1 MHLNEMIFAINTT
14 ASSEGTGSPAD
25 RFFGRSL
32 RTRLPNSVNPEI
44 KSDELIKRRIT
55 KHDARIKN
63 KNKRNKILYKI
74 GERVRLQ
81 NVATRDWD
89 LKGTIERVRTADDGR
104 VVSYDVLTDKEYM
117 TTRHRRYLK
126 RLHKDHDPKI
136 INDKQ
141 SGVIKNA
148 DLQNIESVTPPGSRQ
163 RRSSRLRGA
172 LSRSRTVKSVK
183 LLEMGAEQS
192 TPLSVE
198 VKLEVDNGTITL
210 KEVNTSEGKACE
222 EHCECNGRKR
232 SAKDRKSKR
241 AQALNG
247 SYNRKSNG
255 NSSRSSSSSDGRKET
270 CRAGRIGRRKTDA
283 SV

>member
-1 MHLNEMIFAINTT
+1 M
-14 ASSEGTGSPAD
+14 SSSQGTESPAD

-89 LKGTIERVRTADDGR
+89 LKGTIERVRTADDGQ

-117 TTRHRRYLK
+117 TTRHKRYLK

-136 INDKQ
+136 INDQK
-141 SGVIKNA
+141 V
-148 DLQNIESVTPPGSRQ
+148 
-163 RRSSRLRGA
+163 
-172 LSRSRTVKSVK
+172 
-183 LLEMGAEQS
+183 M
-192 TPLSVE
+192 
-198 VKLEVDNGTITL
+198 
-210 KEVNTSEGKACE
+210 
-222 EHCECNGRKR
+222 
-232 SAKDRKSKR
+232 
-241 AQALNG
+241 
-247 SYNRKSNG
+247 
-255 NSSRSSSSSDGRKET
+255 
-270 CRAGRIGRRKTDA
+270 
-283 SV
+283 